1 MTGDGADNGW
11 WSTAI
16 PRDGLMK
23 ADLETGQ
30 DTFMPLPEAVNDRS
44 DLFTAEELAVFA
56 DRLTFYGYGRPGAV
70 AIRKPGAD
78 PRSTTFWG
86 CSWYGGGLL
95 KLHSRSD
102 LEFRPREELQRLK
115 AETRP

>member
-1 MTGDGADNGW
+1 MYFDTNLVGTLTR
-11 WSTAI
+11 SAI

-30 DTFMPLPEAVNDRS
+30 ATFVPLPEAVNDRS

-70 AIRKPGAD
+70 AIVSLSARA
-78 PRSTTFWG
+78 
-86 CSWYGGGLL
+86 
-95 KLHSRSD
+95 
-102 LEFRPREELQRLK
+102 
-115 AETRP
+115 

>member
-1 MTGDGADNGW
+1 MTGDGAGNGW

-30 DTFMPLPEAVNDRS
+30 ATFVPLPEAVNDRS

-56 DRLTFYGYGRPGAV
+56 DRLAFYGYGRPGAV

-78 PRSTTFWG
+78 PRSTR
-86 CSWYGGGLL
+86 
-95 KLHSRSD
+95 RSGAA
-102 LEFRPREELQRLK
+102 RGK
-115 AETRP
+115 VAAC

>member
-1 MTGDGADNGW
+1 
-11 WSTAI
+11 
-16 PRDGLMK
+16 MK

-30 DTFMPLPEAVNDRS
+30 ATFVPLPEAVNDRS

-78 PRSTTFWG
+78 PHHVL
-86 CSWYGGGLL
+86 GLL
-95 KLHSRSD
+95 VVRW
-102 LEFRPREELQRLK
+102 RP
-115 AETRP
+115 AEARQPL